1 MRKFGRNNCLGTLDF
16 SNPVL
21 THRGTQRDCTGGG
34 LTSQEE
40 RSPCPAAGGQEERR
54 SGLSGSRASLGLSGR
69 GGPVGLCP
77 QVSLS
82 VSTASSLGLC
92 TFPSAPTPFPRLLN
106 PRPPRPRGHLQ
117 VHGGQL
123 HPDPGGGHLHDGRG
137 DSWAPNSGTNFPA
150 PPVTLRQH
158 QPWLGGEPREANSRG
173 HVTAA
178 GC

>member
-1 MRKFGRNNCLGTLDF
+1 MFGDTGFL
-16 SNPVL
+16 L
-21 THRGTQRDCTGGG
+21 TCANTQRDPAG
-34 LTSQEE
+34 LHWRGSD
-40 RSPCPAAGGQEERR
+40 
-54 SGLSGSRASLGLSGR
+54 LSGGEE
-69 GGPVGLCP
+69 
-77 QVSLS
+77 SLS
-82 VSTASSLGLC
+82 CCWGTGAAQVWAVRAPCQSGSVREGWPCRSLSPGVPLGVHC
-92 TFPSAPTPFPRLLN
+92 LLPWALHLSAPTPFPRLLN

-150 PPVTLRQH
+150 PPVTLRQL
-158 QPWLGGEPREANSRG
+158 QPWLGGKPREANSRG